1 MYTVRGGLRVRRGW
15 LVGRMPE
22 WHVVHIS
29 ARPIGRPAAC
39 THDPRHDCS
48 HACTARSH
56 SRGSHCSSCT
66 RLGRSERH
74 GSGIGRGTLGTSL
87 ASAPSP
93 PKAAPHLTQ
102 GRPTPASTLPSRSYG
117 HGFARTAAVVRA
129 QNWQRCHSALS
140 TRAERVLPWV
150 KRSSPTDRDSRRHMA
165 HQHTRLLDR
174 SKGSVCSGRGRGT
187 RQARP

>member
-1 MYTVRGGLRVRRGW
+1 MRRGW

-48 HACTARSH
+48 HACTARPH

-102 GRPTPASTLPSRSYG
+102 GRPTPAPHFVTARTDTDSRST
-117 HGFARTAAVVRA
+117 RIRAAVRLVVRA